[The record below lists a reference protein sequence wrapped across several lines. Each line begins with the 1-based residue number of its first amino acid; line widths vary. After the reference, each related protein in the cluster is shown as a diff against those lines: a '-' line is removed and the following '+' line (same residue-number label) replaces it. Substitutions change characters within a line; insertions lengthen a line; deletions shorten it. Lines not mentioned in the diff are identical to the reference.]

1 MSKRLLDKVI
11 GTKNIR
17 EGEGPMKQM
26 CTLACGILLLAGHPL
41 VAQESAPQALVVS
54 AENLMVG
61 NDQHQAWVK
70 RGGAASDVLP
80 GDVLR
85 YSLRF
90 TNTQAAAVRNV
101 VFSNPIPSGLRYVT
115 ESAAADAPAVVVTFS
130 IDGGRTFSAHPMI
143 EVVENGERHNVPAP
157 ARMYTHVR
165 WTVEGWVQPGGQVT
179 AEFRAE
185 LPEPTAEQ
193 KQ

>member
-1 MSKRLLDKVI
+1 MRQLCI
-11 GTKNIR
+11 
-17 EGEGPMKQM
+17 
-26 CTLACGILLLAGHPL
+26 LACGVLLCAAPLA
-41 VAQESAPQALVVS
+41 AQESSPKALVVS

-61 NDQHQAWVK
+61 SDQHQAWVK
-70 RGGAASDVLP
+70 RGGTASDVLP

-90 TNTQAAAVRNV
+90 TNTQPAAVRNV
-101 VFSNPIPSGLRYVT
+101 VFSNPIPDGLRYVT
-115 ESAAADAPAVVVTFS
+115 ESATADAPAVVVTFS
-130 IDGGRTFSAHPMI
+130 IDGGRTYSEHPMI
-143 EVVENGERHNVPAP
+143 ETVENGERHNVPAP

-165 WTVEGWVQPGGQVT
+165 WTVEGWIQPGAQVT

-185 LPEPTAEQ
+185 LPEPGAEQ